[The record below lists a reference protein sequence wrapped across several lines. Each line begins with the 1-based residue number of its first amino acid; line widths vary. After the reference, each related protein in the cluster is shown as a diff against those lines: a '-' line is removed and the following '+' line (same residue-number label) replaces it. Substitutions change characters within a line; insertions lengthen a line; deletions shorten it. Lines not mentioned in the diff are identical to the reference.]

1 MVSMIMPLFGEPSLY
16 YRVLA
21 IKLVNQNRTTTETI
35 RRVEGLRSIFVLSF
49 LGFSVRFEEG
59 GGQGG
64 AESTNRRDSCD
75 CVNVLVSC

>member
-1 MVSMIMPLFGEPSLY
+1 MIMPLFGKPSLH

-35 RRVEGLRSIFVLSF
+35 RRVECLRSIFVLSF
-49 LGFSVRFEEG
+49 WGFSVRFEEAVG
-59 GGQGG
+59 RRGQAG

>member
-1 MVSMIMPLFGEPSLY
+1 MIMPLLGEPSLY

-35 RRVEGLRSIFVLSF
+35 RRVEGLRSIFVLSL

-59 GGQGG
+59 GGR